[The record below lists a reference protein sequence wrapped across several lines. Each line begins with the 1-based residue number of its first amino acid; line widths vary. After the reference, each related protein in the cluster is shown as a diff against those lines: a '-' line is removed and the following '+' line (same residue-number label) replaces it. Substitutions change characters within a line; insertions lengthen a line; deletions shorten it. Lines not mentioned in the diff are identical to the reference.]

1 MREIWK
7 PVLAADGIQLME
19 SLEDRS
25 TPLVRTLMAVWIPSE
40 EEKQRIAD
48 GHPVLLWVW
57 GTGLPPSCCGSG
69 RVMVA
74 RNARARRVTASQ
86 LRETAA

>member
-1 MREIWK
+1 
-7 PVLAADGIQLME
+7 ME

-48 GHPVLLWVW
+48 GRPVLLWVW
-57 GTGLPPSCCGSG
+57 GIWLPPVAWEWPSNGSAQRQG
-69 RVMVA
+69 PPGHRQPA
-74 RNARARRVTASQ
+74 AGKP
-86 LRETAA
+86 LRSLNQRHNPLQNWLGKY